1 MTSSALLKPQLIFLG
16 DFSETP
22 VAQTFAS
29 FKAWEAQ
36 QGQDARALGFYVKC
50 GAGTDGLDSIQG
62 IRRSAWWNLP
72 VFSAPESKDAE
83 PYVDSLCSVEQAQEF
98 AQGMLLRR
106 QGLPDASEFV
116 GLEERLLFF
125 LYERGMQASLTPLLD
140 RNSAQLYR
148 YPVADLL
155 AFEHEDGLQAVD
167 ALVRRGLLRDDGL
180 VDRTRHC
187 NSCHSAHI
195 HFVDLCPHCEDI
207 DIRKESAL
215 HCFACGYVG
224 PESTFLERE
233 QLECPKCH
241 THLRH
246 IGVDYDKPL
255 AQYSCR
261 SCLRS
266 FMEPLVKARCLDCG
280 HSNMPSDLDVRK
292 VCRWQLSA
300 AGRNAI
306 RLDGVLGSFAALK
319 ARSYVDP
326 MVFQK
331 MLDWAAN
338 IQLRHQEF
346 RFNLMTVELHHSAEI
361 LEHLGAMRLYLML
374 DEFALR
380 LNEKLRDSDVITR
393 IEESCLLLLLP
404 FTSPEG
410 LKARIQQIFAQ
421 MASEDGD
428 VRKLRLVIRTYEGEP
443 SEKATALGMM
453 QKMAKLYSAEA
464 AAK

>member
-50 GAGTDGLDSIQG
+50 GAGTDWLDSIQG

-140 RNSAQLYR
+140 RNSTQLYR

-246 IGVDYDKPL
+246 IGGDYDKL
-255 AQYSCR
+255 
-261 SCLRS
+261 
-266 FMEPLVKARCLDCG
+266 
-280 HSNMPSDLDVRK
+280 
-292 VCRWQLSA
+292 CRWQLSA
-300 AGRNAI
+300 AERNAI

-410 LKARIQQIFAQ
+410 LKARIEQIFAQ